1 MDILEMSALELA
13 TRIQSGDITVRQA
26 VYAYKEQLH
35 KMEPML
41 NSFVSV
47 IDEVLEAR
55 IDEVQLG
62 IQQEKYTI
70 WQKGEDRFDCA
81 DADFPKGNCIRKSLA
96 GVPIVIKD
104 NICTKGVRTT
114 CGSKMLE
121 NFVPSYNA
129 EVVDRLEK
137 AGMIILGKTNLDEF
151 AMGSTTE
158 TSYFGATKNP
168 WNTGHVAGGSSG
180 GSCAAVAAGQAPLAL
195 GSDTGGSIRQPAAYC
210 GVVGLKPTYGRVSR
224 YGLVA
229 YVSSLDQI
237 GPIGRTV
244 ADCAALYHVIAGYDE
259 KDGTSIKTEG
269 KMTSVD
275 IASQAGGFC
284 QSGEFA
290 QDLEDEIA
298 DREDTFNWK
307 KVRIGIPTEY
317 LNQITQP
324 EVKNAIE
331 HLAQLMREQ
340 GATVEEFSLGL
351 TDYAVPAYYIIACA
365 EASSNLAR
373 FDGVKYGYRATEA
386 DNLADLYKK
395 SRTEGFGEEAKC
407 RIMLGTFSLSSGYY
421 DDYYLKAL
429 KAKTLLTEEIDKV
442 LEQYDFIL
450 APVSPNT
457 APAVNTSLGEPLK
470 MYKSDIFTVTANLTG
485 LPALSMP
492 ARLDAQGL
500 PIGVQFMGR
509 RMGEEELFQLGEA
522 VEKLRGEFR
531 LPFQK

>member
-1 MDILEMSALELA
+1 MDILNMSALELA
-13 TRIQSGDITVRQA
+13 DRIQSGEITVRQA

-35 KMEPML
+35 KMELML

-47 IDEVLEAR
+47 VDEELETR

-62 IQQEKYTI
+62 IQQGKYNI
-70 WQKGEDRFDCA
+70 GQKSE
-81 DADFPKGNCIRKSLA
+81 NLA

-104 NICTKGVRTT
+104 NICTKGLRTT

-121 NFVPSYNA
+121 KFIPSYNA
-129 EVVDRLEK
+129 EVIDRLER

-168 WNTGHVAGGSSG
+168 WNVEHVSGGSSG

-244 ADCAALYHVIAGYDE
+244 ADCAALYRVIAGYDE
-259 KDGTSIKTEG
+259 KDSTSLRVDNEAVSIGAVSQGDKSSKNLEMATEACT
-269 KMTSVD
+269 KS
-275 IASQAGGFC
+275 
-284 QSGEFA
+284 
-290 QDLEDEIA
+290 
-298 DREDTFNWK
+298 FNWQ
-307 KVRIGIPTEY
+307 KVRIGVPKEF
-317 LNQITQP
+317 LAKITQP
-324 EVKNAIE
+324 ELKSALE
-331 HLAQLMREQ
+331 HLIKQMRQQ
-340 GATVEEFSLGL
+340 GAIVEKFSLQL

-365 EASSNLAR
+365 EASANLAR
-373 FDGVKYGYRATEA
+373 FDGVKYGYRAEQA

-395 SRTEGFGEEAKC
+395 SRTEGFSEEVKR
-407 RIMLGTFSLSSGYY
+407 RIMLGTFALSSGYY
-421 DDYYLKAL
+421 DAYYLKAL
-429 KAKTLLTEEIDKV
+429 KAKTLLTEEMDKA

-450 APVSPNT
+450 APVAPTT
-457 APAVNTSLGEPLK
+457 APTLNTSLEEPLK
-470 MYKSDIFTVTANLTG
+470 MYQSDIFTVTANLAG
-485 LPALSMP
+485 LPALSLP
-492 ARLDAQGL
+492 AQLDKQGL
-500 PIGVQFMGR
+500 PIGVQFMGK
-509 RMGEEELFQLGEA
+509 RMSEEALFQLGEA
-522 VEKLRGEFR
+522 VELIRGEIP
-531 LPFQK
+531 LPFQR